1 MLKHATLFPTI
12 PVTNLDRAKI
22 FYRDT
27 LGLGIMMEDPAGVM
41 LEAGNGTG
49 VYLYQRGASKADHTL
64 AGFKVDDLASEMAA
78 LKEKGITFEE
88 YDLPGLK
95 TVNGIASMGNSKA
108 AWFKDPDGN
117 ILSLTQLS

>member
-1 MLKHATLFPTI
+1 MLKQATIFPTI
-12 PVTNLDRAKI
+12 PVANLDRAKS

-49 VYLYQRGASKADHTL
+49 VYLYQRSPSKADHTL
-64 AGFKVDDLASEMAA
+64 AGFQVNDLASEMAA

-95 TVNGIASMGNSKA
+95 TVNGIATIGGQKA
-108 AWFKDPDGN
+108 AWFKDQDGN
-117 ILSLTQLS
+117 ILSLSQLD

>member
-1 MLKHATLFPTI
+1 MLKQTTVYPTI

-27 LGLGIMMEDPAGVM
+27 LGLGVMMEDAAGVM

-49 VYLYQRGASKADHTL
+49 VYLYQRGPSKADHTL
-64 AGFKVDDLASEMAA
+64 AGFKVNDLASEMAV
-78 LKEKGITFEE
+78 LKEKGIAFEE

-95 TVNGIASMGNSKA
+95 TINGIATIGGQKA

-117 ILSLTQLS
+117 ILSLTQLN